1 MAVKY
6 GIYKCEI
13 CGNIVSV
20 LYNGGGD
27 LVCCG
32 QEMTLLKVKTV
43 AEEGKEKH
51 VPVMEVQGN
60 TVTVRVGST
69 QHPMEEKHYI
79 MMIRLLQD
87 GKVIAGKM
95 LEPNQKPEATF
106 HVESTHGLKAEELC
120 NLHGLWTS

>member
-6 GIYKCEI
+6 GIYKCNV

-20 LYNGGGD
+20 LYAGDGD

-32 QEMTLLKVKTV
+32 EDMELLKVKTV

-51 VPVMEVQGN
+51 VPVMEIKGN
-60 TVTVRVGST
+60 TVTVKVGSIP
-69 QHPMEEKHYI
+69 HPMEEKHYI
-79 MMIRLLQD
+79 MLIRLVQN
-87 GKVIAGKM
+87 GKVIAGKV
-95 LEPNQKPEATF
+95 LEPGMKAEATF
-106 HVESTHGLKAEELC
+106 MVENTAGLKAEELC